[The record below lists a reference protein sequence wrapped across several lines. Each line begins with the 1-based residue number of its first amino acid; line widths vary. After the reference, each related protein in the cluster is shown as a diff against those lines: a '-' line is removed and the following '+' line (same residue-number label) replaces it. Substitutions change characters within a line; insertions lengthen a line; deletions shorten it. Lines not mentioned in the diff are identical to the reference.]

1 MLVLLAI
8 LVFIYNFAAAF
19 YLLNG
24 LELSAAVE
32 FVYAAAFPCGAI
44 WWLRSD
50 SRRSP
55 ITPLY
60 CHGMIVGVGWFVIIP
75 YHLLKTRGA
84 KGFLPLLVLIGSF
97 VLAQIAA
104 TVVYVALGAGP
115 GGY

>member
-8 LVFIYNFAAAF
+8 LIFIYNFAAAF
-19 YLLNG
+19 YLLSG

-32 FVYAAAFPCGAI
+32 FIYAAAFPSGAI

-55 ITPLY
+55 VTPLY
-60 CHGMIVGVGWFVIIP
+60 CHGMIMGVGWFVVIP

-84 KGFLPLLVLIGSF
+84 KGFLMLLVLIGSF

-104 TVVYVALGAGP
+104 AVVYAALGAGP
-115 GGY
+115 GSH